1 MLPSRFK
8 HLIHLTVARVW
19 RIVYQHIS
27 NPHRIGKTGKSRRTE
42 TERFRNT
49 DSWRELHI
57 YKKQHFQITWYHSN
71 KKRTIGKKKLL
82 RFSILS
88 LNASDFVYHHLKTWL
103 SPADRFITEGVW
115 QKSLYCL
122 CAQLLLGA
130 YPSRLK
136 SLRNKFD
143 DDSLPISLVP
153 ESLEKIVFVEGNEG
167 RFLDWGN
174 GPKLPTSYIH
184 IKVFYFFS
192 FSDMQ
197 HEMLPVLHRF
207 FWQFQKKSS

>member
-1 MLPSRFK
+1 MNSISAYLQSTQNWENRQIKKDRDRKIREHRFLERNPYIQEAAFSN
-8 HLIHLTVARVW
+8 HLIPFK
-19 RIVYQHIS
+19 Q
-27 NPHRIGKTGKSRRTE
+27 
-42 TERFRNT
+42 
-49 DSWRELHI
+49 
-57 YKKQHFQITWYHSN
+57 KKNYW
-71 KKRTIGKKKLL
+71 KKKLL

-88 LNASDFVYHHLKTWL
+88 LNDSDFIYHHLKTWL

-192 FSDMQ
+192 ISDMQ